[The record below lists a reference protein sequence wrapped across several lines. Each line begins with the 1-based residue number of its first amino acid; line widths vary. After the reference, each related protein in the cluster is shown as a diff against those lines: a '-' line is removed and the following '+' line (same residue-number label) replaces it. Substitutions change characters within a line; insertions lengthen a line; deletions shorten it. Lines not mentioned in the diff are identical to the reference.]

1 MVGMRRSLVLLLG
14 CVVPVVG
21 TAQQPTTAPAGVR
34 NVAVDRIVAVV
45 GNKPILMSEVLERIA
60 QARSQG
66 TQVPEDSAGQ
76 VQMAKDMLGLIV
88 DEEAL
93 VAAAKQF
100 KAEVSENDVNAA
112 VEKQLKEVRA
122 RVKTDAEWR
131 SALKREG
138 FGTEGDFRKFLA
150 DLERRRDLQRM
161 AMDSLKARGRLA
173 APVQVTEK
181 EIDEALDR
189 VKDRLPRRPTAV
201 SFKQVVV
208 APRPNAANK
217 KAALD
222 KANAILDEVKK
233 GGDFEQIA
241 KRESM
246 DPGSKERG
254 GDLGWNRRGVMVP
267 EFDRAMFSFGPG
279 QIVPVVI
286 ETTLGFHVI
295 KVDRV
300 QPAEV
305 KARHVLI
312 MPKLDSNDVKRAHVL
327 ADSVMKLWQG
337 GTPYDTLVARFHDN
351 SELTSYPD
359 AYPVDSLP
367 ADYKEAVGDTKSGG
381 FTKPFEIQNP
391 QTGFPKVV
399 LLRVTERTE
408 GGEMSK
414 SDIRDR
420 IRSQLVQEKQAR
432 RMLDQLRKE
441 QYVVI
446 RM

>member
-1 MVGMRRSLVLLLG
+1 MIRRTLAFLLCSAIPAVGM
-14 CVVPVVG
+14 
-21 TAQQPTTAPAGVR
+21 AQQPASALRTVS
-34 NVAVDRIVAVV
+34 VDKVVAVV
-45 GNKPILMSEVLERIA
+45 GTRPVLMSEVLDRIGLLRA
-60 QARSQG
+60 QGAE
-66 TQVPEDSAGQ
+66 VPSDSAGQ
-76 VQMAKDMLGLIV
+76 MQMARDVLNIIV

-93 VAAAKQF
+93 LSTAKIF
-100 KAEVSENDVNAA
+100 KAEATESEVTAN
-112 VEKQLKEVRA
+112 VEKEFKEVRS
-122 RVKTDAEWR
+122 RVKSDAEWR

-138 FGTEGDFRKFLA
+138 FGTEGEYRKFLA
-150 DLERRRDLQRM
+150 DRERRNQLQRV
-161 AMDSLKARGRLA
+161 AMDSLRAHGRLA

-181 EIDEALDR
+181 EIDDAIEK
-189 VKDRLPRRPTAV
+189 VKDRLPKRPTSI
-201 SFKQVVV
+201 SFKQIVV
-208 APRPNAANK
+208 APRPNAANR

-222 KANAILDEVKK
+222 KAQAILEEIKK
-233 GGDFEQIA
+233 GADFEQVA

-279 QIVPVVI
+279 QLVPVVI

-295 KVDRV
+295 KIDRV

-312 MPKLDSNDVKRAHVL
+312 MPKLDSADVARAHTL
-327 ADSVMKLWQG
+327 ADSVLKLWKG
-337 GTPYDTLVARFHDN
+337 GMPYDSVVAKFHDN
-351 SELTSYPD
+351 GELTSYPD

-367 ADYKEAVGDTKSGG
+367 AEYKASVGDAKTGEFG
-381 FTKPFEIQNP
+381 KPFEIPNP

-399 LLRVTERTE
+399 VLRVTERVE
-408 GGEMSK
+408 GGELTK
-414 SDIRDR
+414 ADVRDR
-420 IRSQLVQEKQAR
+420 IRQQLVQEKQFR
-432 RMLDQLRKE
+432 RMYDQLRKE